1 MINRII
7 EFIYFFIDR
16 NVVLRIDLSRLDEV
30 YYKSQFD
37 NIQEILCIVM
47 RHCIKNHTMLII

>member
-37 NIQEILCIVM
+37 NIREILFIVM
-47 RHCIKNHTMLII
+47 RHCIKNIQC